1 MLVTG
6 AVEAFIKNNYPS
18 HVLQSDFEKTGIF
31 LRLVYKS
38 STLFRQYCCSMTN
51 LSSGLEARLSAK
63 VDPADT
69 KLLEAKKV
77 IKKKNTLDIKQ
88 EV

>member
-1 MLVTG
+1 
-6 AVEAFIKNNYPS
+6 
-18 HVLQSDFEKTGIF
+18 
-31 LRLVYKS
+31 
-38 STLFRQYCCSMTN
+38 MTN

-63 VDPADT
+63 VDSADT